1 MIQPV
6 FSNDNY
12 AAATKMLDAVV
23 LRHEAIASNIAN
35 VETPGYRRVD
45 VGKDF
50 FTQLNRELTGPGKGK
65 DFGRL
70 TPNIQVDGSAQAVRP
85 DGNTVRLEAELLE
98 MNRNA
103 LAHEFLTEV
112 VSRNL
117 KQLKL
122 AITGRPS

>member
-35 VETPGYRRVD
+35 VETPGYRRLD

-50 FTQLNRELTGPGKGK
+50 FSELSRELRGAQGNLRSLSPQ
-65 DFGRL
+65 L
-70 TPNIQVDGSAQAVRP
+70 QVDTEAKAVRP
-85 DGNTVRLEAELLE
+85 DGNTVKLENELLE

-103 LAHEFLTEV
+103 LAHEFASEV
-112 VSRNL
+112 VSRSI

-122 AITGRPS
+122 AITGRVV